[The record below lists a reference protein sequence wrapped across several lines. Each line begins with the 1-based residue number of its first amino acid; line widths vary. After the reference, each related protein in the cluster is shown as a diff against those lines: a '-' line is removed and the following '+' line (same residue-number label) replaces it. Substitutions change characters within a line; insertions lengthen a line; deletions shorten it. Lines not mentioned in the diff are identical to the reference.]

1 MSLQTLESYVQNFAD
16 MRRFEEWLW
25 LGWTYHNRDGLPA
38 AEAQRKA
45 FKEVFPQLEC
55 PDLPCE

>member
-1 MSLQTLESYVQNFAD
+1 MSTQTLYSYVKNFAD
-16 MRRFEEWLW
+16 SRRLVEWQQLA
-25 LGWTYHNRDGLPA
+25 WTYRNRDGLPT